1 MIWRV
6 TSVRFLG
13 WLLVIATLIATA
25 SSVAQAKGLR
35 DLLEGEETIT
45 TANEKL
51 LAELSAY
58 YREYAR
64 VRLGQESRLANG
76 VAWRLLTDVRTGLSA
91 PRLTWMPN
99 RDSLKRANALFEAV
113 HGELLAWYELQDIEY
128 RTRMLYDREDG
139 NRPYFVIG
147 PPFLNQ
153 VKVAVTY
160 ASARLVSY
168 VETGME
174 HRSISFGLEVRGV
187 VLDLDRGR
195 ISTIVSCKGRE
206 SGFRFGELLDVCDDE
221 SLERFIAIWVN
232 KVETAEKKAR
242 DRGDELSVQCAESM
256 RPLDW
261 EGRIDASWI
270 KLYLTPSGLAV
281 FNRRWIPN
289 SAKFCAFDDI
299 TVNPI
304 IIPYR
309 ELEPLMKPG
318 PWRDE
323 LLRQ

>member
-1 MIWRV
+1 M
-6 TSVRFLG
+6 TGARFLG
-13 WLLVIATLIATA
+13 WLLAVVTLITTA
-25 SSVAQAKGLR
+25 SPIAQAKGLR

-58 YREYAR
+58 YREYAK
-64 VRLGQESRLANG
+64 VRLGRESRLANG
-76 VAWRLLTDVRTGLSA
+76 AAWRLLTDVRTGLSV
-91 PRLTWMPN
+91 PRLTWMPD
-99 RDSLKRANALFEAV
+99 RDRLKVANALFDAV
-113 HGELLAWYELQDIEY
+113 HGELLVRYEQQDIEY

-139 NRPYFVIG
+139 ERPYFVIG
-147 PPFLNQ
+147 PPFRNQ

-160 ASARLVSY
+160 ASSRLVSY

-174 HRSISFGLEVRGV
+174 HRNISFGLEVRGL

-195 ISTIVSCKGRE
+195 ISTIESCKERE
-206 SGFRFGELLDVCDDE
+206 NGFRFGELLDVCDDE
-221 SLERFIAIWVN
+221 ALERFIAIWVN
-232 KVETAEKKAR
+232 KVDTVVKKAR

-256 RPLDW
+256 RPLDG
-261 EGRIDASWI
+261 ENRINPSWI
-270 KLYLTPSGLAV
+270 QLYLTPSGVAV
-281 FNRRWIPN
+281 FNRYWNPN

-304 IIPYR
+304 VIPYR
-309 ELEPLMKPG
+309 DLEPFMKPG

-323 LLRQ
+323 LLGQSR